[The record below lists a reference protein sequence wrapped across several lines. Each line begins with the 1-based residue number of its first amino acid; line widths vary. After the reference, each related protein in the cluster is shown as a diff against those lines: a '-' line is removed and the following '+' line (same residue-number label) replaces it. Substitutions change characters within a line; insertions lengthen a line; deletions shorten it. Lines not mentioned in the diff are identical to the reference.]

1 MKTNQMNM
9 LSVLFLLLTAIPL
22 QAQLRTDGF
31 SKWIQLKTGGD
42 VRSVSG
48 WFALESFPTDT
59 AAFIGVRDRQGRHV
73 AICAD
78 RFGRLMLGT
87 REGYTLLPQRV
98 ERFRWLHFLLDLED
112 RIILMNGRR
121 IPCHAWTDM
130 DRTDSLTLLAGK
142 DFTER
147 SGWGYRLNV
156 INGLI
161 DGVKGNAEPVE
172 AVLLRDNVGL
182 RMNEKPSLDIEKERF
197 AHDLNRP
204 KYHLMP
210 AANWTNE
217 THGLLCYNGRW
228 HLFNQKNA
236 SNILLRQINWGHFSS
251 QNLID
256 WTEERPALTPGEPY
270 DSDGIWSGH
279 AVINDAGIPQII
291 YTGGGSHTTVC
302 TAFPMDSLLVSWHKY
317 EGNPVIARQPQAF
330 TRTDMRDPYIF
341 SHDGRWYMI
350 VGFGI
355 DRPEGSHGALLLYRS
370 ADLKRWDYLHLL
382 FEGNPRKDRSGRFW
396 EMPVFK
402 RFGKKWILSVNR
414 VPEPG
419 APAITQYWVGSFS
432 REKFIPDD
440 PLPQHLEV
448 VNRLLSP
455 SVSDMSDGRTIAM
468 AIIPD
473 EIGAAETRRQGW
485 AHVFSIPREWR
496 FNGKKICQQPY
507 EGLRQLRANHQS
519 YPMQALSEPLVV
531 SRQGRQKEIVV
542 RFKVLDGADFGITLC
557 KDPDGS
563 EWARIIFDQRS
574 RQLRIEQKH
583 RPGSPETFST
593 PRTGYFRV
601 GRKMP
606 LELRLFIDGS
616 VVEGFINGE
625 DAFTA
630 RFFTSDEH
638 ATQVEIF
645 SDGQRTQ
652 AAADV
657 YDLRPASM
665 TTAF

>member
-1 MKTNQMNM
+1 MKTNQMKM

-31 SKWIQLKTGGD
+31 SKWIQLKTGAD

-73 AICAD
+73 AICVD
-78 RFGRLMLGT
+78 RFGQLMLGT

-182 RMNEKPSLDIEKERF
+182 RMNEKPSLAIEKERF

-419 APAITQYWVGSFS
+419 APAITQYWIGSFS
-432 REKFIPDD
+432 RERFIPDD

-473 EIGAAETRRQGW
+473 EIGAPETRRQGW
-485 AHVFSIPREWR
+485 HTSSAFRGSGASTARRSANSPMKDCVSCAPIIKAIPCR
-496 FNGKKICQQPY
+496 P
-507 EGLRQLRANHQS
+507 S
-519 YPMQALSEPLVV
+519 PSLSL
-531 SRQGRQKEIVV
+531 SAG
-542 RFKVLDGADFGITLC
+542 
-557 KDPDGS
+557 
-563 EWARIIFDQRS
+563 
-574 RQLRIEQKH
+574 
-583 RPGSPETFST
+583 
-593 PRTGYFRV
+593 RV
-601 GRKMP
+601 GRR
-606 LELRLFIDGS
+606 RLSSASTSSMEPTSASRSARIRTVRSGPGS
-616 VVEGFINGE
+616 SSTSAAVSSASNRSIVRAARKHSPRREQDTSVSAGRCPWSC
-625 DAFTA
+625 DSSSTAPSWKVSSTA
-630 RFFTSDEH
+630 RTPSRP
-638 ATQVEIF
+638 AF
-645 SDGQRTQ
+645 SRPMSMPHRWRSSPMGNGRK
-652 AAADV
+652 
-657 YDLRPASM
+657 LRPTS
-665 TTAF
+665 TTSARHP